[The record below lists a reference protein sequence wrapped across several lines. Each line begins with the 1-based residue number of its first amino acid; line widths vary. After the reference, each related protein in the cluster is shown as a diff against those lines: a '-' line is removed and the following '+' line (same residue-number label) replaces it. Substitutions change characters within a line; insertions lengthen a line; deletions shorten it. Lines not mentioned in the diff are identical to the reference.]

1 VTFGDAWLGIDAPP
15 APRRPVAGWTDRG
28 NGCWH
33 LTVAHLT
40 AIVSCGDDRDRW
52 RVSIIVPEA
61 DGRRCEHVQSQGS
74 AEAITA
80 AQLAAEDAL
89 RAVLVDAAAALGLRV
104 VPS

>member
-1 VTFGDAWLGIDAPP
+1 M
-15 APRRPVAGWTDRG
+15 AGWVGRS

-40 AIVSCGDDRDRW
+40 AIASTGDDRDRW

-74 AEAITA
+74 AESITA
-80 AQLAAEDAL
+80 AQLAAEDAI
-89 RAVLVDAAAALGLRV
+89 RAVLTEAAKALGLRGV
-104 VPS
+104 AS